1 MQGSRRFGIGGLL
14 ARDRVANRRFRA
26 YCVGTAKSGTHS
38 LAAIFARSYLAEHEA
53 RHRPMIQ
60 AVLDRMSGAMS
71 DSQAETFIRQR
82 DADVVL
88 EMDSSQLNGPFVD
101 VIARLFPEAK
111 FILSMR
117 DCYSFLDSITDHS
130 LAREVSNRWIEFR
143 EHRFG
148 GLNHEPQERVL
159 AEQGLFPL
167 EGYLRYWTQHN
178 EFILQHVP
186 AERLLVVRTREIRQ
200 SIPKIA
206 EFLGIPGDSLDAGQS
221 HSYPAANRFK
231 IISQVDRAF
240 VEHKVQQHCGD
251 LMRRFYPE
259 MMGQCS
265 HQVSK
270 NIVDVEVA

>member
-1 MQGSRRFGIGGLL
+1 MLGSRRFGIGGLF
-14 ARDRVANRRFRA
+14 APDRTVNRRFRA

-38 LAAIFARSYLAEHEA
+38 LAAIFARSYVAEHEA
-53 RHRPMIQ
+53 KHRPMIQ
-60 AVLDRMSGAMS
+60 AALDRMSGAMT
-71 DSQAETFIRQR
+71 DAQAEEFIRQR
-82 DADVVL
+82 DAELAL

-130 LAREVSNRWIEFR
+130 LAREVSTRWIEFR
-143 EHRFG
+143 KHRFG
-148 GLNHEPQERVL
+148 GLAHEPEEQVL

-167 EGYLRYWTQHN
+167 EGYCRYWAEHN

-186 AERLLVVRTREIRQ
+186 AERLLVVRTNEIRQ

-206 EFLGIPGDSLDAGQS
+206 EFLGIAENSLDKAQS
-221 HSYPAANRFK
+221 HSYPAANRFG
-231 IISQVDRAF
+231 IISQLDRDF
-240 VEHKVQQHCGD
+240 VEQKVQQHCGD

-259 MMGQCS
+259 LMGECG

-270 NIVDVEVA
+270 RIVDVKVA